1 MSLHAEYYIMCR
13 CMSAVHKFTDP
24 ASAAASEVSQAF
36 HRLLLGAGPGLP
48 LKAAAQQPPGWLGGK
63 TGQDRLKI
71 ALSALKE
78 TANAQGK
85 YLNQIVQEALEP
97 HAVKEC
103 SCCCH
108 GNLTAHTCIPTNFS
122 TVHHGSNVIDKCT
135 GITDH
140 MHQIAF
146 RLFSM
151 L

>member
-13 CMSAVHKFTDP
+13 CMSAVHRFTDP
-24 ASAAASEVSQAF
+24 ASAAASEESQAF

-63 TGQDRLKI
+63 TGQGRLKS
-71 ALSALKE
+71 ALAALKE
-78 TANAQGK
+78 TTNAQGK

-122 TVHHGSNVIDKCT
+122 TVHHGSNAIDKCT